1 SSFEFTGNEET
12 GLKRRKSKITKIVD
26 DSPPSTSGWYPVVV
40 SLGDTDRPRSTS
52 ISKAPDDRASGADI
66 KVEIT
71 KFLEE
76 LIEKHPETLD
86 VIENVRQ
93 SRLGRSSAS
102 HRVPQMLRAPTRR
115 RSSSSSVV
123 ALSDMALKDGTH
135 VAAGH
140 EDTSQGAV
148 HSFQDADGM
157 WWTYAFDEHG
167 VGTAQPLGSGRALME
182 LLQSTQDPPLG
193 RNRLDVCPYGF
204 HCYRKEHI

>member
-1 SSFEFTGNEET
+1 M
-12 GLKRRKSKITKIVD
+12 
-26 DSPPSTSGWYPVVV
+26 
-40 SLGDTDRPRSTS
+40 
-52 ISKAPDDRASGADI
+52 
-66 KVEIT
+66 EIT

-93 SRLGRSSAS
+93 SRLGRSSAP
-102 HRVPQMLRAPTRR
+102 HRVPQMFRLHGLVSSMQNFWFSQSIQRFRVPPRR
-115 RSSSSSVV
+115 RSSSSSVPGLSDV
-123 ALSDMALKDGTH
+123 ALRDGTH

-167 VGTAQPLGSGRALME
+167 TLSFVA
-182 LLQSTQDPPLG
+182 
-193 RNRLDVCPYGF
+193 V
-204 HCYRKEHI
+204 